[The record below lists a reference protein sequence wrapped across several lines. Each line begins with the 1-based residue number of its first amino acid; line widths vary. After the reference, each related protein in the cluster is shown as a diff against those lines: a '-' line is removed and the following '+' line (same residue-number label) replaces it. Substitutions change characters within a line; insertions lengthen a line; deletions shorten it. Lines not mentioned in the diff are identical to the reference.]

1 MYTCT
6 SFLNFVSI
14 KFWSWK
20 GKWKVLLAVEQIC
33 IVAEYDFAWCLVYL
47 LVCLTYKVRQS
58 FGLINLSNIPKKL
71 QTCEVWIIAGVRQSI
86 TTEAPLPLFFFFF
99 AQSAYF
105 GFGWVMQ
112 WWSAGYIMVHPS
124 IFAHLIWSKPGDHL
138 FHTLAREH
146 RSAFSVD
153 TERHGNEQSWS
164 NNMKTHQLCFFFVF
178 VFLVFYILLATSASG
193 RYVSLMH
200 TSMCLLT
207 S

>member
-86 TTEAPLPLFFFFF
+86 TTEAPLPLFFFFLHNQPTLGLDEWCSGEVLAISWF
-99 AQSAYF
+99 
-105 GFGWVMQ
+105 
-112 WWSAGYIMVHPS
+112 IHPFS
-124 IFAHLIWSKPGDHL
+124 LIWFDPNQGIIYFTPLLENTEVL
-138 FHTLAREH
+138 F
-146 RSAFSVD
+146 
-153 TERHGNEQSWS
+153 
-164 NNMKTHQLCFFFVF
+164 
-178 VFLVFYILLATSASG
+178 
-193 RYVSLMH
+193 
-200 TSMCLLT
+200 LLT
-207 S
+207 QKDTVMNRVDLITWKLTNYVFFLFLFFWFFIFFWLLLLQEDMFLLCTPLCAC